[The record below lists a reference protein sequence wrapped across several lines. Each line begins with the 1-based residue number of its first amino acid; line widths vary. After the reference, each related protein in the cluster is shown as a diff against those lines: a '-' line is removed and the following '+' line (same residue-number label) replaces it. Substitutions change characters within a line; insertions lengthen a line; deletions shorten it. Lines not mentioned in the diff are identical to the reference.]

1 MLWKQPRLTWLEVS
15 GDMLPGRQHLEDA
28 DLDALLRYA
37 DWLGAPQRR
46 GTVEDIEKFRAR
58 VVKAIR
64 RNQRAK

>member
-1 MLWKQPRLTWLEVS
+1 
-15 GDMLPGRQHLEDA
+15 MLPGRQHLEDA